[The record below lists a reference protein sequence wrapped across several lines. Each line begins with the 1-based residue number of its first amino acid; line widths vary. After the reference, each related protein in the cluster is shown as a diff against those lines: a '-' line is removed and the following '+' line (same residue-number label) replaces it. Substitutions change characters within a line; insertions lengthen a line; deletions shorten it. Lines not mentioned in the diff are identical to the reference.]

1 MFVESEFERAKGG
14 RKKGKRRREERKKF
28 ESSLVNEKIS
38 E

>member
-1 MFVESEFERAKGG
+1 MFVEAEFERAKGG
-14 RKKGKRRREERKKF
+14 RKKGKRREERKKF